1 MTPEHATPH
10 RSKLLESNDPENGRC
25 DEKPNVVRPHEF
37 HFLRCRTRDFVH
49 KVATQSHFQL
59 VCQFARIN
67 RTGLFA
73 VLPDFR
79 HSNQRG
85 RKLLAWI
92 LPATQPR
99 VWLSRLKDSHQNL
112 DLRRWFLMEIHQ
124 SADLLKRL
132 LDALPKRRQSGVDS
146 SRLSSFS

>member
-79 HSNQRG
+79 HYQPSSPLVFAG
-85 RKLLAWI
+85 FPAFKSTRKKA
-92 LPATQPR
+92 PR
-99 VWLSRLKDSHQNL
+99 L
-112 DLRRWFLMEIHQ
+112 
-124 SADLLKRL
+124 
-132 LDALPKRRQSGVDS
+132 DS
-146 SRLSSFS
+146 SSNSASCLAFQAEGFPSESGSSPLVFDGNPSKCRSSETVA